1 MGCDPLAIVPMIIVG
16 PRPYLLEAMIQ
27 IELLG
32 RPVVDSNLEEHMPCT
47 ERMRPFH
54 ARTEQVAGDAAS
66 TIGRADADGEQL
78 ALLTRNAAERKSDP
92 SQGIETRKA
101 TLEQPSDQAEA
112 PRHRQQVGQI

>member
-16 PRPYLLEAMIQ
+16 PRPYLLKAMIQ

-32 RPVVDSNLEEHMPCT
+32 RPVVDGNLEEHMPCT

-78 ALLTRNAAERKSDP
+78 AFLSDNPAKCKPNP
-92 SQGIETRKA
+92 SQGIEISSVAYGTSLMSVYSYRA
-101 TLEQPSDQAEA
+101 IG
-112 PRHRQQVGQI
+112 H